1 MHHLRCNS
9 NICNCCSLRLKQ
21 RQMDE
26 VEAALPFQR
35 PPTAGAPRVWSPGGS
50 CRRNPNHLLPRMRL
64 STVLAQDH
72 FYSDFLSLHVTLK
85 TPISTRRMRCNCL
98 PTRRVPQGLPCRVDD
113 SLGMQSADWCT
124 HKFDA
129 ALGACGEGVCTGQ
142 QPSCQVTVCGIKRG
156 AVPIVPAWHAGSF
169 ML

>member
-1 MHHLRCNS
+1 MLCKVPVDFWAGSLHRCSTGARARSTLAHGHS
-9 NICNCCSLRLKQ
+9 N
-21 RQMDE
+21 
-26 VEAALPFQR
+26 A
-35 PPTAGAPRVWSPGGS
+35 PTPAGAHP
-50 CRRNPNHLLPRMRL
+50 L

-156 AVPIVPAWHAGSF
+156 AVRIVPAWHAGSF

>member
-21 RQMDE
+21 RRATE
-26 VEAALPFQR
+26 PEGAPPFEDR
-35 PPTAGAPRVWSPGGS
+35 PSVGAPRRWSPGGE
-50 CRRNPNHLLPRMRL
+50 CRPNPGMLVLLSSL

-156 AVPIVPAWHAGSF
+156 AVRIVPAWHAGSF